1 MFGDNL
7 STFNPGNFVAWLL
20 AMAFFIIL
28 VERALSQVFDT
39 KLWKWI
45 EMKWDEF
52 TRTDILDLKPWISA
66 GLCIYLVFN
75 MNIDF
80 FAFLF
85 QKGSHVSS
93 KVFTGLFVAGGST
106 GLLKALRRW
115 SELRTAIKD
124 AEVTKLKNNQ
134 PKEQ

>member
-7 STFNPGNFVAWLL
+7 STFNSGNFVAWLL

-39 KLWKWI
+39 KLWGWTEKR
-45 EMKWDEF
+45 WDKF
-52 TRTDILDLKPWISA
+52 TGTDILDLKPWISA
-66 GLCIYLVFN
+66 GLCIFLVFN

-115 SELRTAIKD
+115 SELKTAIKE

-134 PKEQ
+134 PKEG